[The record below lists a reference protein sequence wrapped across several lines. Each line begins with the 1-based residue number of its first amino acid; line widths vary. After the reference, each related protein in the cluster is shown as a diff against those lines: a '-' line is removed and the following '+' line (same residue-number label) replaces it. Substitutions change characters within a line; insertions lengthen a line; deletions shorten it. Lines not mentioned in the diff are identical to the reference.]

1 MRKLLVYIIAEQ
13 DCSIHLAHLRQLIQV
28 SLISFNMT
36 YEKIEFS
43 KARNCWMLVP
53 KSDDDIKW
61 ENAGFFKKLYLL
73 FFD

>member
-1 MRKLLVYIIAEQ
+1 
-13 DCSIHLAHLRQLIQV
+13 
-28 SLISFNMT
+28 MT